1 MGAACAA
8 VGLGK
13 LELVKPEDGHA
24 WHRYSGLIV
33 RDLRR
38 SAIHNLVNAGVPE
51 RVAMISGHK
60 TRAVFDRYP
69 IVSTHDVTNA
79 MRRVEFASL
88 QGRKKDSAKLGKTPP
103 VVAAIH

>member
-1 MGAACAA
+1 
-8 VGLGK
+8 
-13 LELVKPEDGHA
+13 
-24 WHRYSGLIV
+24 
-33 RDLRR
+33 
-38 SAIHNLVNAGVPE
+38 
-51 RVAMISGHK
+51 MISGHK

-103 VVAAIH
+103 VVAVIH